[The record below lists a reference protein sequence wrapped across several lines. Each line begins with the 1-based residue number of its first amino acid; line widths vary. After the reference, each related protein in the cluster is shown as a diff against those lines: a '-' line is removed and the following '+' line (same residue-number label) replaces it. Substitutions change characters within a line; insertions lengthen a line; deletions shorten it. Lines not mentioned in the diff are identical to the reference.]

1 MFEIIKPG
9 TRIDFLSYT
18 KYYFTVSIILTLIG
32 VAVIMTKGF
41 NYGIDFAGGTVIQ
54 AEFEQEPNLDDV
66 RKAMN
71 EIGMGEAVIQN
82 FGDAHDVLIR
92 IEKSERQLDEVSNDI
107 KNTLVQ
113 TFSDGKVD
121 IVRVEQVGPQVGE
134 QLKTK
139 AIYAVIYAL
148 IGMLIYIALRFKLVF
163 AVGAVVS
170 LFHDVIITLGIF
182 SLMGKEINLTIVAA
196 LLTIVGYSINDTVI
210 IFDRVREKMKTEADS
225 SMSLKTVLNI
235 SLNETLSRT
244 VLTSGTTLLA
254 VLALFIFGG
263 EVIHGF
269 ALALLV
275 GIGFGTYSSICV
287 AAALVYVIMNKKEA
301 KAIA

>member
-1 MFEIIKPG
+1 
-9 TRIDFLSYT
+9 
-18 KYYFTVSIILTLIG
+18 
-32 VAVIMTKGF
+32 
-41 NYGIDFAGGTVIQ
+41 
-54 AEFEQEPNLDDV
+54 
-66 RKAMN
+66 
-71 EIGMGEAVIQN
+71 
-82 FGDAHDVLIR
+82 
-92 IEKSERQLDEVSNDI
+92 
-107 KNTLVQ
+107 
-113 TFSDGKVD
+113 
-121 IVRVEQVGPQVGE
+121 
-134 QLKTK
+134 
-139 AIYAVIYAL
+139 
-148 IGMLIYIALRFKLVF
+148 
-163 AVGAVVS
+163 
-170 LFHDVIITLGIF
+170 VIITLGIF

-210 IFDRVREKMKTEADS
+210 VFDRVREKMKTEADS